1 LVPNSRSTI
10 RILRR
15 IAPLPLLFILELLV
29 ISVWLDTASLSRAA
43 GLAWLIGRWGAWSL
57 RFVVVFAVLVPL
69 LSYLKKRTGS
79 VRISTRLL
87 TIPFAWRFL
96 AGHFC
101 ALGTFVFLSTR
112 VFGANLSG
120 LPSDLAAGAWLATGT
135 VAIALAALAFAP
147 AALWLEAARTTGIV
161 WAYALAGALFSC
173 LLGNASRLL
182 WDPAAHGT
190 FFLAKTILQ
199 PFLPVVVSDP
209 ARYILG
215 TPAFRVE
222 IARQCSGLEGAGL
235 MLVFGAVWL
244 SLFHREFRFPR
255 ALLLVPAGISVLYL
269 LNGVR
274 IAALILIGNAGAPGI
289 AMGGF
294 HSQAGW
300 IAFIAVAAGIALAA
314 QHMPW
319 LTVNP
324 TAKSAAEG
332 PVENPTAAYLAPFLA
347 ILAAAMVARAASGT
361 VEWLYP
367 LRFFAAAAVLWFYR
381 RRYARLDWKFG
392 WAAAAAGAVV
402 FAAWIGFDW
411 AAGSPAASDLATGL
425 RAWSP
430 AGRDL
435 WLFFRTMAAVTT
447 VPIAEELTFRG
458 FLIRRLTAADFESVD
473 PRGFGWIPALVSSV
487 AFGLL
492 HGSRWPA
499 GILAGI
505 VYAGAMRRRGRIG
518 DAVIAHAATNAL
530 LAAWVL
536 IGGHWSDW

>member
-1 LVPNSRSTI
+1 MAPNPSSTI
-10 RILRR
+10 RIVRR
-15 IAPLPLLFILELLV
+15 IAPLPLLFVLELLA
-29 ISVWLDTASLSRAA
+29 ISVWLDTASLNHAA
-43 GLAWLIGRWGAWSL
+43 GLAWLIGRWGAWTL
-57 RFVVVFAVLVPL
+57 RFLVVFAALVPL
-69 LSYLKKRTGS
+69 LGYLKKRTES
-79 VRISTRLL
+79 ERISARLL

-96 AGHFC
+96 AGHFLAMGAF
-101 ALGTFVFLSTR
+101 ALLSIR
-112 VFGANLSG
+112 LFGEVSSN
-120 LPSDLAAGAWLATGT
+120 LAAGAWLATGAL
-135 VAIALAALAFAP
+135 AIVLAALAFAP
-147 AALWLEAARTTGIV
+147 AALWMEAVRATGIV
-161 WAYALAGALFSC
+161 WAYALGGALLSC

-190 FFLAKTILQ
+190 FLLAKTILR
-199 PFLPVVVSDP
+199 PFLPVIVSEP

-244 SLFHREFRFPR
+244 CLFHREFRFPR
-255 ALLLVPAGISVLYL
+255 ALLLVPAGIAVLYL

-300 IAFIAVAAGIALAA
+300 IAFIAVAAGVALAA

-324 TAKSAAEG
+324 TARSAAESS
-332 PVENPTAAYLAPFLA
+332 VENPTAAYLAPFLA
-347 ILAAAMVARAASGT
+347 ILAAAMVSRAASGT

-367 LRFFAAAAVLWFYR
+367 LRFFAAAAALWFYR

-402 FAAWIGFDW
+402 FAAWIGLDW
-411 AAGSPAASDLATGL
+411 AAGTPAASGLAAGL
-425 RAWSP
+425 RTWSP
-430 AGRDL
+430 AERAL
-435 WLFFRTMAAVTT
+435 WLFFRTLAAVTT
-447 VPIAEELTFRG
+447 VPIAEELAFRG
-458 FLIRRLTAADFESVD
+458 FLIRRLTATDFESVD
-473 PRGFGWIPALVSSV
+473 PRSFGWTPALVSSV

-499 GILAGI
+499 GILAGMI
-505 VYAGAMRRRGRIG
+505 YAGAIRRRGRIG
-518 DAVIAHAATNAL
+518 DAVMAHAATNAL